1 MRKFK
6 KLASFVAAFTMALA
20 VVMPTVAKADV
31 TLNVTK
37 PADWK
42 SLSVHA
48 WDVETGDITTWPGI
62 ALTQNGD
69 KYSVTIEADST
80 AKLALKLNEG
90 GAGKQTTNIDGLT
103 DTDGQGEGLTEG
115 TYDVTIGTT
124 QNGLSEYNWTLTKT
138 GATGSKSVNTTTV
151 AEPTNAPTTATP
163 ATADSTQV
171 CALVAI
177 ALMAAISAVVFFR
190 KRMSA

>member
-1 MRKFK
+1 MKKFK
-6 KLASFVAAFTMALA
+6 KIASFAIAFTMALA

-62 ALTQNGD
+62 ALTKNGD

-124 QNGLSEYNWTLTKT
+124 QNSLSEYNWTLTKT
-138 GATGSKSVNTTTV
+138 GATGSSTVKATTV
-151 AEPTNAPTTATP
+151 VEENNAPSTATP
-163 ATADSTQV
+163 ATADSTHV
-171 CALVAI
+171 YALAAI
-177 ALMAAISAVVFFR
+177 ALIAAVSVVAFLR